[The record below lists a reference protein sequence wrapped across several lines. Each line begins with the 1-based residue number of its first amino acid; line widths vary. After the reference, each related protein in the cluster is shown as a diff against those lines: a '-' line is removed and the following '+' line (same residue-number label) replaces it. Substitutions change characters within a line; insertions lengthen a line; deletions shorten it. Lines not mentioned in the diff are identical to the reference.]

1 MSITN
6 KKLRQRTGVGTFL
19 GIAALGVIGLA
30 LFFALSHSG
39 RSTLPLIGHSEYVT
53 DLAFSPDGR
62 RLATAGDDNGNE
74 SRTSGPPRYRGVV
87 QVWDRK
93 TRRLEHT
100 LVFPHSIG
108 DNNRV
113 AFAPESRLVAGAN
126 DASVTVWNANTGR
139 LLHNYPQPGRPCSAL
154 FFDEGGALRNCGLD
168 ANTAEVVKL
177 WDPVTGRQVW
187 QFANEADV
195 TAVVVSP
202 DRQTVAVLSFDPAWQ
217 RQVKLLDARTGRL
230 RRFAAPPALPQMQAQ
245 AVGFSSDGR
254 RIAFASSEAVV
265 VLDMRTG
272 RMLRTLAFPWQD
284 AAVPNALAFSPDGT
298 HLAVGTQGKAATLL
312 ETLAENSHHFGT
324 VTVCN
329 LNTGARQTLPGYN
342 GGAESLQ
349 YAPDG
354 GTLWADNLLEWDV
367 RGLN

>member
-6 KKLRQRTGVGTFL
+6 NKPRQRIWIWAFI
-19 GIAALGVIGLA
+19 GIAALAVIGLA
-30 LFFALSHSG
+30 VFFELPRLGHP
-39 RSTLPLIGHSEYVT
+39 TLPLIGHSEYVT

-113 AFAPESRLVAGAN
+113 AFAPDSRLVAGAN
-126 DASVTVWNANTGR
+126 DASVTVWNADTGL

-177 WDPVTGRQVW
+177 WDPVTGQQVW

-202 DRQTVAVLSFDPAWQ
+202 DRRTLAVSSFDPTWHQ
-217 RQVKLLDARTGRL
+217 QVKLLDARTGRL
-230 RRFAAPPALPQMQAQ
+230 RRVVAPPALPQMQAQ

-254 RIAFASSEAVV
+254 QIALASSEAVV
-265 VLDMRTG
+265 VLDMGTG
-272 RMLRTLAFPWQD
+272 RILQTLAFPAQD
-284 AAVPNALAFSPDGT
+284 AAFPNALAFSPDGT
-298 HLAVGTQGKAATLL
+298 HLAVGTRGQAATLL
-312 ETLAENSHHFGT
+312 EKLGENSHHFGT

-329 LNTGARQTLPGYN
+329 LNTGARRTMPGYD

-354 GTLWADNLLEWDV
+354 GTLWADSQRVWDM
-367 RGLN
+367 RGLK